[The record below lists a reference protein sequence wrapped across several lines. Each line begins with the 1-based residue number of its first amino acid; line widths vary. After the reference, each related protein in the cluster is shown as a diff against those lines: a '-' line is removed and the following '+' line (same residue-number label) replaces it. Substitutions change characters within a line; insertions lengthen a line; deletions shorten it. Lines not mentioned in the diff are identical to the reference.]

1 MTTYTSGKRVF
12 FGILAPPCF
21 LVAAIFIA
29 DLSRIQASEDYLES
43 LLVAAAACGLAIVA
57 VKIAI
62 TGTSWGWF
70 ERAGGFRE
78 ARRLAFWLL
87 PILASVSLFLR
98 STSLRQR
105 AWRPQLKR
113 DPLGR

>member
-70 ERAGGFRE
+70 EGVGTLPWAK
-78 ARRLAFWLL
+78 RLAFWLL
-87 PILASVSLFLR
+87 LVLASISLVWYASRHL
-98 STSLRQR
+98 
-105 AWRPQLKR
+105 
-113 DPLGR
+113 